1 MAVASSVQINAED
14 HKIPNASLTGVAQA
28 FWGVVATETSFFCTA
43 PYDMSAKQ

>member
-1 MAVASSVQINAED
+1 MAALSLERKNAENR
-14 HKIPNASLTGVAQA
+14 KIPNPSLTGVAQA